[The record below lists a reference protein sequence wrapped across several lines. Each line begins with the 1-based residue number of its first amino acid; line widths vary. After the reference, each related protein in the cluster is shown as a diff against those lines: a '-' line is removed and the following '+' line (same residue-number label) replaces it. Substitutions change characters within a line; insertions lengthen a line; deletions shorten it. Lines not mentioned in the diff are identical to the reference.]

1 MMYKLFMQKKV
12 VDIKEQLH
20 NLMRRLGIAVKSCD
34 RDMQVTFFFVSF
46 LLFPVFL
53 FSFHLYYVKELNV
66 GIAYIL
72 GTNLQHCEANL
83 AYTILILYSLTEII
97 ISS

>member
-34 RDMQVTFFFVSF
+34 RDMQVTFFLFLF
-46 LLFPVFL
+46 YFFLFFYLLFICIVL
-53 FSFHLYYVKELNV
+53 KN
-66 GIAYIL
+66 
-72 GTNLQHCEANL
+72 
-83 AYTILILYSLTEII
+83 
-97 ISS
+97 